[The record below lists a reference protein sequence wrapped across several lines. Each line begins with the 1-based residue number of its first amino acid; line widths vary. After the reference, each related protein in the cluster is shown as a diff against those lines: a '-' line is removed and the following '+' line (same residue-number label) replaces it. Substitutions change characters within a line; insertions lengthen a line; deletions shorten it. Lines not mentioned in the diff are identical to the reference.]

1 MDSARGVTAFAVAA
15 SDPIASSAQATVPIA
30 ILGTD
35 AVLAAAPATP
45 VQLAHACMRAG
56 FTNVIPASWGDEL
69 IAAAVLRRLPQF
81 GSGPAVQCSCPIV
94 AHRLLTAGGDLRP
107 VLLPLVS
114 PPVAVARYVRT
125 LARPARARITYVGA
139 CPGAVDESI
148 DIRMSPDALI
158 AMLAERDIVVADQPA
173 VFDSVLPP
181 DRRRFRSQPGG
192 VPTTEALW
200 TEFGSRTLVE
210 LDGDDFVT
218 DLAQHL
224 LTGKN
229 VLIDAGPRLGC
240 VCSGAVSGKSN
251 PRAHVLATEPP
262 RATSPVVE
270 ERTPIDLDLPV
281 PVASRTPIEVVV
293 VPVTP
298 SRPVTPPQGEAAV
311 VNRLN
316 LQRPASTNGDAR
328 PARLSNSLIPR
339 PVLSAFP
346 LARDPE
352 GKALPRAYVAR
363 RRSSPKGV
371 PVIASSDEAAAGT
384 GRERPPETKP
394 EMTERPAE
402 PVIVKPDDPSPV
414 KPPEIS
420 SLNPPEIFA
429 AEAPSAKPPK
439 TITQA
444 TFATPGSSQEL
455 MVSDP
460 AFAGDSARRV
470 VTDFGDH
477 LAQAAEQRPGPRAES
492 HAIREA
498 DTSTTTSVPTPWR
511 TAPPAPRS
519 ARPVGAGRPPAASPA
534 TPPPAALSRGQIVL
548 ILIAAIAIAVCAST
562 VVSIIV
568 SRSVAPA
575 ASLGSPPAR

>member
-56 FTNVIPASWGDEL
+56 FTSVIPASWGDEL

-158 AMLAERDIVVADQPA
+158 AMLAERDIVVADQPS

-251 PRAHVLATEPP
+251 ARAHVVATEPP

-270 ERTPIDLDLPV
+270 ERTAIDLDLPI

-293 VPVTP
+293 VPVAP
-298 SRPVTPPQGEAAV
+298 SRPATPPQGEAAV

-371 PVIASSDEAAAGT
+371 PVITSPDEAAAGT

-394 EMTERPAE
+394 EMTESPAE
-402 PVIVKPDDPSPV
+402 PVIVKRDDPSPV

-420 SLNPPEIFA
+420 AAEMPSATPPE
-429 AEAPSAKPPK
+429 
-439 TITQA
+439 TIIQA

-460 AFAGDSARRV
+460 AFAGDSARRG

-477 LAQAAEQRPGPRAES
+477 LATQAAEHRPEPRAES
-492 HAIREA
+492 YAIREA
-498 DTSTTTSVPTPWR
+498 ATSTTTSAPTPWR

-575 ASLGSPPAR
+575 SSLGSPPAR